1 MQRMLCSQLTAIQYI
16 SYYFLVTIVLLI
28 PASAQ
33 EFIPLWPKGLIP
45 NSKDVIIED
54 STANERI
61 YKVEIP
67 GMWVFFSTSIGE

>member
-1 MQRMLCSQLTAIQYI
+1 MPRMLCSKLTAIQYI

-67 GMWVFFSTSIGE
+67 GMWVFFSTSTGE